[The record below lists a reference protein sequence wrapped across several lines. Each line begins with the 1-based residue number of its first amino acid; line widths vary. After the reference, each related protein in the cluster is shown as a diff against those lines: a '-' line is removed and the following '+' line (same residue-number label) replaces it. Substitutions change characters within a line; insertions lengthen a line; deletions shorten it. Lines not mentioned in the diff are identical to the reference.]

1 VTSAISVLAT
11 GIISGHQCS
20 AREAGWEGSLLTKL
34 PETNYVINLRQHGAG
49 TIEINT
55 MKSGISFS
63 RKEVRE
69 RMEAVVVG
77 ATFVGSI
84 ATAFFVQ
91 RAVLGAMLRAFG
103 RDKKARW

>member
-1 VTSAISVLAT
+1 
-11 GIISGHQCS
+11 
-20 AREAGWEGSLLTKL
+20 
-34 PETNYVINLRQHGAG
+34 
-49 TIEINT
+49 